1 MKVRFTLALLL
12 AAITAAHAPASHHN
26 AYPLPEE
33 RGSAG
38 IVYALEKLPV
48 YAHVLYTIA
57 HPDDESPG
65 TLVWLSRHEH
75 VRTALFSLT
84 RGDGGQNILGSE
96 KYEALGL
103 LRT

>member
-1 MKVRFTLALLL
+1 MKARLASFLLL
-12 AAITAAHAPASHHN
+12 AAIAAVRAPAGNHN

-38 IVYALEKLPV
+38 ILYALEKLPV
-48 YAHVLYTIA
+48 YARVLYTIA
-57 HPDDESPG
+57 HPDDESAG

-75 VRTALFSLT
+75 ARTALFSLT
-84 RGDGGQNILGSE
+84 RGDGGQNILGNE

-103 LRT
+103 L